1 MIGREWALMRTA
13 LRAKAAVGGKSNASV
28 AIDRQRSVPR
38 QVYEVLREKIL
49 TVQLKPG
56 ESINE
61 RWLADWLGVSRT
73 PIREAINRL
82 SANGLIAIVPNVGT
96 SVSLINVGRVK
107 EFSLIRMSLESLIV
121 RHAAER
127 FDEASARTLGALIE
141 QQVATLEG
149 PDLIENI
156 VIDSQFHHAIAEISG
171 LTATWAILQHAMDEI
186 LRVRHLSIRLLR
198 PLREP
203 IDEHQA
209 ILDALKTGDADLC
222 ERAMKTHLNSS
233 FQHIAKALKHHPE
246 YLESGT

>member
-1 MIGREWALMRTA
+1 MRTA
-13 LRAKAAVGGKSNASV
+13 QKTREAADKNRASV
-28 AIDRQRSVPR
+28 AIDRRRSVPP

-96 SVSLINVGRVK
+96 SVSLINVARVK
-107 EFSLIRMSLESLIV
+107 EFNLIRTSLELMIV

-127 FDEASARTLGALIE
+127 FDEVSGRALSDLIDR
-141 QQVATLEG
+141 QIATLQG

-156 VIDSQFHHAIAEISG
+156 VVDTDFITRSPRSAALRRHGRSFNASWTKSCAC
-171 LTATWAILQHAMDEI
+171 ATCRRAY
-186 LRVRHLSIRLLR
+186 SR
-198 PLREP
+198 P
-203 IDEHQA
+203 
-209 ILDALKTGDADLC
+209 C
-222 ERAMKTHLNSS
+222 ES
-233 FQHIAKALKHHPE
+233 
-246 YLESGT
+246 

>member
-1 MIGREWALMRTA
+1 MMKWE
-13 LRAKAAVGGKSNASV
+13 NAMGLARRVRPIAGDKDGATV
-28 AIDRQRSVPR
+28 AIDRRRSVPP

-96 SVSLINVGRVK
+96 SVSLINVARVK
-107 EFSLIRMSLESLIV
+107 EFNLIRTSLESMIV

-127 FDEASARTLGALIE
+127 FDAAAVQALEALIGH
-141 QQVATLEG
+141 QIATLDG

-156 VIDSQFHHAIAEISG
+156 VVDTQFHRAIAEISG

-186 LRVRHLSIRLLR
+186 LRVRHLSVRLLR

-203 IDEHQA
+203 IDEHIA
-209 ILDALKTGDADLC
+209 ILEALKTKNPDRC
-222 ERAMKTHLNSS
+222 ERAMKAHLDSSYTHIVRALE
-233 FQHIAKALKHHPE
+233 QHPD
-246 YLESGT
+246 YLENRM

>member
-1 MIGREWALMRTA
+1 MRTA
-13 LRAKAAVGGKSNASV
+13 LKTKTAAGEKSGASV
-28 AIDRQRSVPR
+28 AIDRRRSVPR

-96 SVSLINVGRVK
+96 SVSLINVGKVQ
-107 EFSLIRMSLESLIV
+107 EFSLIRLSLESLIV

-127 FDEASARTLGALIE
+127 FDDDCDILLRDLVDRQI
-141 QQVATLEG
+141 ATLQA

-156 VIDSQFHHAIAEISG
+156 VVDTGFHHAIARISG

-203 IDEHQA
+203 IDEHLA
-209 ILDALKTGDADLC
+209 ILDALRTKDPDLC
-222 ERAMKTHLNSS
+222 EQAMKAHLGSS
-233 FQHIAKALKHHPE
+233 YNHIAKALERHPE
-246 YLESGT
+246 YLEGQA